1 MNSINQSN
9 TVTSQNIID
18 EEDFLLSFNDDNIPF
33 LYDDNNNNNTDDNNN
48 NNILNMHEQ
57 QIQMINHDET
67 SNSTTG
73 SSATLENKSNS
84 NSTSATELIVLLKQ
98 AKGRDDQFE
107 SHFPPSL
114 LCHPY
119 KYDLKV
125 IGHLENYQQSK
136 LILNLVDAETLV
148 IPNVTLPTK
157 PNVTLPNKK
166 TTLEAVS
173 VEQIEEIN
181 SNERLIRFTFNL
193 CSFHFKRRPFRLEL
207 TQIVNSSCSKR
218 LYLSDPFQT
227 FARRREHHQSFN
239 SNSNKTEH
247 VKNNTTTSAPLTPDS
262 NNSNSSGSI
271 QSPKSE
277 KQGVKRS
284 ISSVTSSY
292 YPLNKNR
299 NIAPHSPISSNTTT
313 TILNPASAVPHFAGA
328 YPPYMYSA
336 NFAAAAAAVYH
347 QEMAQQ
353 YAMQYATPK
362 MPLYYPQWASY
373 PQPNQ
378 MVFTSPNTSPVSPPS
393 NVIMQQERSTDIL
406 GALIAGDSN
415 NTENK
420 SKKDSKLI
428 HHTPLNFVQAVP
440 TSSVVEASERASL
453 AIQLLKTLTPVER
466 QTVNMFINGSP
477 SI

>member
-18 EEDFLLSFNDDNIPF
+18 DEDFLLSFNDDNVPF
-33 LYDDNNNNNTDDNNN
+33 LYDDNNNTSDNTT
-48 NNILNMHEQ
+48 ILNS
-57 QIQMINHDET
+57 MINHDE
-67 SNSTTG
+67 
-73 SSATLENKSNS
+73 NS
-84 NSTSATELIVLLKQ
+84 NSTAGSSNNNTATELIVLLKQ

-136 LILNLVDAETLV
+136 LVLNLVDAETLV

-157 PNVTLPNKK
+157 PNVALPNKK

-239 SNSNKTEH
+239 SNSNKNEH
-247 VKNNTTTSAPLTPDS
+247 VKNSNNTTTTSAPLTPDS

-299 NIAPHSPISSNTTT
+299 NIAPNSPISTTTTT

-393 NVIMQQERSTDIL
+393 NVIMHNERSTDIL
-406 GALIAGDSN
+406 GALISGDHS

-428 HHTPLNFVQAVP
+428 HHVPLNFVQAVP
-440 TSSVVEASERASL
+440 TSSPPVVEASERASL